1 MIINHAFI
9 KIKPEHRET
18 FLEQVKDV
26 IAGSQSEEGNISYN
40 LYEDTEQVNAFVML
54 EEWKDQEATEFHRET
69 SHYKN
74 FMKNVQSI
82 LSGSVSVKRY
92 EVTGKK

>member
-1 MIINHAFI
+1 MIINHALI

-54 EEWKDQEATEFHRET
+54 EEWKDQEATELHRET

-82 LSGSVSVKRY
+82 LSGPVSVKRY
-92 EVTGKK
+92 QVTDKK